1 MFTSLPPRRLRGS
14 AAPPSCPNHVPAPH
28 SPHYT
33 VPVSPQCPQEIS
45 LLTLPVLQGAAVS
58 SKHFY
63 QFLPLGNVAELRGS
77 PPLWGSLEQLE
88 QPSPA
93 GPPRTG
99 CHERSRR
106 RILPISILPHHRK
119 FLRCAL
125 GAKRINI
132 GFFPPA
138 LHSFTMCGYCAG
150 SSVTPGHPH
159 TQPPLWWLIVA
170 HQSGWRF
177 GIENSFSLK

>member
-14 AAPPSCPNHVPAPH
+14 ASPPSCPNHVPAPH

-33 VPVSPQCPQEIS
+33 VLVSPQCPLEIS
-45 LLTLPVLQGAAVS
+45 LLTLPVFQGTAVS

-63 QFLPLGNVAELRGS
+63 QFLPPGNVAELRGL
-77 PPLWGSLEQLE
+77 PPIWGSLEQLV

-106 RILPISILPHHRK
+106 PILLISILPHHRK
-119 FLRCAL
+119 FLKGAL

-132 GFFPPA
+132 GFFLTLHSHPA
-138 LHSFTMCGYCAG
+138 LSQCVYTLRA
-150 SSVTPGHPH
+150 
-159 TQPPLWWLIVA
+159 PL
-170 HQSGWRF
+170 
-177 GIENSFSLK
+177 